1 MPETNSPEEA
11 EVLIQKLPCDMGI
24 HRNPRKGTLDAPQK
38 VLERFEPE
46 SKVLVDEVFPDEFDL
61 EETHRRIEENTEDML
76 KYGRPIISIGGDH
89 SVSFPVIKAVKQ
101 RFPDLQLVWLDAH
114 LDMKEKVDGHVSHD
128 VVVRELLEN
137 TAFTEE
143 DIWIVGVTRID
154 EDEEEF
160 LENKDLKIYRS
171 TELGQFREDFSKN
184 SPVYLSV
191 DIDVL
196 REELAPGTG
205 YPDGELDV
213 EQVGRVIE
221 AVEPEFANLV
231 EVAPSLDEKGRT
243 VRNAREILEKVQD
256 ILS

>member
-1 MPETNSPEEA
+1 
-11 EVLIQKLPCDMGI
+11 MGI
-24 HRNPRKGTLDAPQK
+24 HRNPRKGTLNAPERI
-38 VLERFEPE
+38 LEKFEPE
-46 SKVLVDEVFPDEFDL
+46 SKVLIDEVFPDEFDL
-61 EETHRRIEENTEDML
+61 EETHRRIEENTESIL
-76 KYGRPIISIGGDH
+76 KYGKPIISIGGDH

-101 RFPDLQLVWLDAH
+101 SFPDLQLVWLDAH

-160 LENKDLKIYRS
+160 LENKDLKIYRN
-171 TELGQFREDFSKN
+171 TELEQFLEDFSKK

-213 EQVGRVIE
+213 EQVERVIE
-221 AVEPEFANLV
+221 AVEPEFADLV
-231 EVAPSLDEKGRT
+231 EVAPSLDENGRT